1 MKKVIL
7 SLLTIIFV
15 YFTGCVG
22 PAPEPVAPTNELPE
36 ADGKL
41 VIEFTDPNLNVTP
54 SITAATGDNVTISLN
69 IKKSPDG
76 GKPRYL
82 EVYVA
87 DEPNKRGTRVF
98 DAIKLKNID
107 DQTKTIEY
115 TISASTGKNYMYFEV
130 LDNNDKRTRKQITVN
145 IASNAQIASW
155 SGIALGAQTN
165 SLGSRLSSSTGDVY
179 RVCDLDSNIRY
190 VDITYAAIGSPVT
203 KPTILSNPRRAVD
216 GLSTTITDSNCAG
229 SSSGGGSATY
239 FVAAPANTDFT
250 GATDASLAALTV
262 SSSNPQEVIVEA
274 GKVYAFLNGRGKK
287 GLIRIN
293 SIDSGVSG
301 KVVFDVKVQM

>member
-130 LDNNDKRTRKQITVN
+130 LDNNDKEPE
-145 IASNAQIASW
+145 
-155 SGIALGAQTN
+155 
-165 SLGSRLSSSTGDVY
+165 SRL
-179 RVCDLDSNIRY
+179 L
-190 VDITYAAIGSPVT
+190 
-203 KPTILSNPRRAVD
+203 
-216 GLSTTITDSNCAG
+216 
-229 SSSGGGSATY
+229 
-239 FVAAPANTDFT
+239 
-250 GATDASLAALTV
+250 
-262 SSSNPQEVIVEA
+262 
-274 GKVYAFLNGRGKK
+274 
-287 GLIRIN
+287 
-293 SIDSGVSG
+293 
-301 KVVFDVKVQM
+301 